1 MKIRRHSRLDKILS
15 RIDRLFTE
23 ALKLLFL
30 PILLIAAYGIYDAF
44 SIEMEAIR
52 AKDVAKEYFT
62 DSGDAVDF
70 EKLKEKNPEIVAWLK
85 IPDTNINYPIMQ
97 SRDNKFY
104 LTHDFEKNFATVG
117 GIFLDYRNDA
127 SFQDEYAVIYG
138 HRMSKGR
145 MFSDVGEYANKEYFA
160 NHSVGMLYTPSGNY
174 ELRFI
179 AFASVYGDTGEIYN
193 IGAFR
198 KEEAVRKIMENAKVK
213 TDFNPANLGD
223 VVLLSTCS
231 TEELMLRD
239 VLLAEKIQK

>member
-1 MKIRRHSRLDKILS
+1 
-15 RIDRLFTE
+15 
-23 ALKLLFL
+23 
-30 PILLIAAYGIYDAF
+30 
-44 SIEMEAIR
+44 
-52 AKDVAKEYFT
+52 
-62 DSGDAVDF
+62 
-70 EKLKEKNPEIVAWLK
+70 
-85 IPDTNINYPIMQ
+85 
-97 SRDNKFY
+97 
-104 LTHDFEKNFATVG
+104 
-117 GIFLDYRNDA
+117 YRNDA
-127 SFQDEYAVIYG
+127 SFQDKYAVIYG

-213 TDFNPANLGD
+213 TDFDPANLGD

-239 VLLAEKIQK
+239 VLLAEKIKQ